1 MKQYLT
7 IHHRIQELI
16 GFVTGIASL
25 IVAIVMMGVIK
36 HPIPVNYDLAGN
48 VTKYGSVGVVIMM
61 PVILLPTILILLAAT
76 HLFPLSM
83 WSLPVK
89 PKPGREVII
98 YRLSAYLVTLYTMIT
113 GIYSLV
119 SVFCMGFG
127 WTWLFGKASIAL
139 CVSMLV
145 IVVVVIVLSIRA
157 NR

>member
-1 MKQYLT
+1 MKPYLT

-36 HPIPVNYDLAGN
+36 HPIPVHYDWNGN
-48 VTKYGSVGVVIMM
+48 VTKYGSVGIVILM

-76 HLFPLSM
+76 HLFPLTM

-119 SVFCMGFG
+119 SVLCMGLG

-145 IVVVVIVLSIRA
+145 IAVVVIVLSIRA
-157 NR
+157 NK

>member
-1 MKQYLT
+1 M
-7 IHHRIQELI
+7 
-16 GFVTGIASL
+16 

-36 HPIPVNYDLAGN
+36 HPIPVHYDLAGN
-48 VTKYGSVGVVIMM
+48 VDKYGSVGVVILM

-76 HLFPLSM
+76 HLFPLTM

-119 SVFCMGFG
+119 SVICMGLG
-127 WTWLFGKASIAL
+127 WEWLFGKASIAL

-145 IVVVVIVLSIRA
+145 IAVVVIVLSIRA
-157 NR
+157 NK

>member
-36 HPIPVNYDLAGN
+36 HPIPVHYDWAGN
-48 VTKYGSVGVVIMM
+48 VTKYGSVGIVIMM

-98 YRLSAYLVTLYTMIT
+98 YRLSAYLVTLYTMLT

-119 SVFCMGFG
+119 SVIGMGLG
-127 WTWLFGKASIAL
+127 LEGLVGKASIIL
-139 CVSMLV
+139 CVLMILLA
-145 IVVVVIVLSIRA
+145 VVVIVLSVRA